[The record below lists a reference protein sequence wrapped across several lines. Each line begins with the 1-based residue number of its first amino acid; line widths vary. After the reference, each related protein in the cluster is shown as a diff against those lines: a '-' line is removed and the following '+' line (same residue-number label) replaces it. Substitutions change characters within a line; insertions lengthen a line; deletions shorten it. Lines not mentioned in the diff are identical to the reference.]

1 MLAKIEKW
9 LTKIVIKLH
18 TGTELVSEES
28 QVKALRRY
36 LEMVNV
42 SSVVK
47 ASRSLPSTVT
57 LVTQFSDIEKLHKKL
72 VEIRQSLDNNESL
85 QNTYNSAGKTKL
97 LTRDFLTTSNG
108 VYVKPENYLPNII
121 KELSTVLT
129 HADKLRS
136 KDGNGGQYQNE
147 YILRFVVS
155 DMIEIVKH
163 LIEISE
169 SNN

>member
-9 LTKIVIKLH
+9 LTKKVLQLH
-18 TGTELVSEES
+18 TGSELESEAS

-42 SSVVK
+42 TNVAK
-47 ASRSLPSTVT
+47 ASSTMSSTVNFT
-57 LVTQFSDIEKLHKKL
+57 SQFLDIENLHRKM
-72 VEIRQSLDNNESL
+72 VEVRQALDNSENL
-85 QNTYNSAGKTKL
+85 QGVYTSAGKARRS
-97 LTRDFLTTSNG
+97 TRDFLTVANG
-108 VYVKPENYLPNII
+108 VYVKPENYLPNFI

-129 HADKLRS
+129 HVDKLRS
-136 KDGNGGQYQNE
+136 APNSGGQYQNE
-147 YILRFVVS
+147 YILRFLIS

-169 SNN
+169 TNN